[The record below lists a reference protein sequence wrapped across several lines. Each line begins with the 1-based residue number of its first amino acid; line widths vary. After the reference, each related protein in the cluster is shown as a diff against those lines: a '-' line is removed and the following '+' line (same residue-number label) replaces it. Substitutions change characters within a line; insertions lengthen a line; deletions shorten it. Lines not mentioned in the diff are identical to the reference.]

1 MRWLIREASLVTILA
16 ALIVAIEPSWL
27 AAVGRAWLAVV
38 ALLAMGAIT
47 TEAFGHIPAES
58 RLDDSPRPRRLG
70 EVRQMRDVEQA
81 NDFLVAVDYQLF
93 PFLQRAVRDIAAQ
106 RLLVHH
112 NLVLERD
119 TLQARQMLGEAV
131 WHLLQPADRAQNEG
145 RWGSVSIRQLVAI
158 TDALES
164 V

>member
-81 NDFLVAVDYQLF
+81 NDFLVAVDYHLF
-93 PFLQRAVRDIAAQ
+93 PFPPRPLPAIPPHTP
-106 RLLVHH
+106 LSHH
-112 NLVLERD
+112 N
-119 TLQARQMLGEAV
+119 
-131 WHLLQPADRAQNEG
+131 
-145 RWGSVSIRQLVAI
+145 
-158 TDALES
+158 
-164 V
+164 